1 MRWKMPWAPPC
12 PGRDR
17 AAPAG
22 RSRWQGRRAAGKDP
36 APWAAQV
43 LRGSRM
49 RQTSWMQEA
58 PAQTAQTITVSAVS
72 RPTGTPCVPG
82 RATNPSRRTPAGRVH
97 RQQAVARP
105 GRGII
110 RAHTARA
117 PASTTRPPTA
127 PVWRF
132 RHRGTMPRP
141 HRLLLRRDAM
151 RKPPRPRQHRNRD
164 MTAGPAHALRQHS
177 MTIKP
182 VRRRV
187 WKPTGSRPACMCWTT
202 RICPHPGMTVLTRPV
217 PAPRQAGHMTVPVSL
232 PTRQPRLPTTFTQP
246 LAMLPSARDLL
257 PLPERRPVQRQAPKR
272 VFLTYPK
279 RAPAGRAAR
288 PSLRRTLRMA
298 RP

>member
-1 MRWKMPWAPPC
+1 
-12 PGRDR
+12 
-17 AAPAG
+17 
-22 RSRWQGRRAAGKDP
+22 
-36 APWAAQV
+36 
-43 LRGSRM
+43 M

-58 PAQTAQTITVSAVS
+58 PAQMAQTITVSAVS

-141 HRLLLRRDAM
+141 PRLLRRNTI
-151 RKPPRPRQHRNRD
+151 RKPARPRQHRSRD
-164 MTAGPAHALRQHS
+164 MTARPARALRQHS

-202 RICPHPGMTVLTRPV
+202 RICPPPGMMVLTRPV
-217 PAPRQAGHMTVPVSL
+217 PAPQQVGCMTMPPPL
-232 PTRQPRLPTTFTQP
+232 PARQPRLPTTFTRPP
-246 LAMLPSARDLL
+246 LTLPSAPVLL
-257 PLPERRPVQRQAPKR
+257 PLPERPPVQRQAPNR
-272 VFLTYPK
+272 ISLTYPK
-279 RAPAGRAAR
+279 HAPAGRAAR
-288 PSLRRTLRMA
+288 PSLRTLRMT